1 MRQAYIYLAFF
12 CAAIVLLGLTGCGS
26 PTKTSS
32 SESSSQE
39 TGSLSEQPS
48 KTSSVSRPVYTY
60 MAQDEAVLDEP
71 TAPSQ
76 ATGSVKINPKRLVNL
91 SGVIDERMFTKAN
104 ELVSLAELNS
114 SPIDV
119 VISSPGGSI
128 SHGLMLINA
137 MKEVKAKGVVIR
149 CYVPT
154 LAASM
159 AYVIFTQCDERYA
172 LPYATLLF
180 HSPRVFG
187 TFVITAQNSRQLAN
201 GLTQLENQLLGLIL
215 PVMGVTRENGGMWFV
230 ENYQEE
236 RLFLATELLSESP
249 TKWFTVVATIKG
261 YPGTFP
267 APYPADGPQDRRNVK
282 VPKVQE
288 AGR

>member
-1 MRQAYIYLAFF
+1 
-12 CAAIVLLGLTGCGS
+12 
-26 PTKTSS
+26 
-32 SESSSQE
+32 
-39 TGSLSEQPS
+39 
-48 KTSSVSRPVYTY
+48 
-60 MAQDEAVLDEP
+60 
-71 TAPSQ
+71 
-76 ATGSVKINPKRLVNL
+76 
-91 SGVIDERMFTKAN
+91 MFTKAN
-104 ELVSLAELNS
+104 ELVSLSEQS
-114 SPIDV
+114 DSPIDI

-159 AYVIFTQCDERYA
+159 AFVIFTQCDERYA

-187 TFVITAQNSRQLAN
+187 TFVITAQNSRQLAM

-215 PVMGVTRENGGMWFV
+215 PVMGVSKENGGMWFV
-230 ENYQEE
+230 ENYTEE
-236 RLFLATELLSESP
+236 RLFLATELMNESP
-249 TKWFTVVATIKG
+249 TKWFEVVAKIKG
-261 YPGTFP
+261 FPGDTFP
-267 APYPADGPQDRRNVK
+267 APYPADAPQDRRNVK